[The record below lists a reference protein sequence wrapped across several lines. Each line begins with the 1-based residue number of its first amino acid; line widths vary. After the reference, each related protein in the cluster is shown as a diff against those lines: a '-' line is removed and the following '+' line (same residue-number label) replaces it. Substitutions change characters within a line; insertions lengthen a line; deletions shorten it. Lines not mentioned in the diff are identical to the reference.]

1 MTELLIGA
9 ALLCGMALGFILGLV
24 VVMRRPRRDGD
35 VDYSGG
41 L

>member
-9 ALLCGMALGFILGLV
+9 ALLCGVALGFILGLAV
-24 VVMRRPRRDGD
+24 SVRRPRRGDD

>member
-1 MTELLIGA
+1 MMEFLIGV
-9 ALLCGMALGFILGLV
+9 ALLCGVALGFILGLAV
-24 VVMRRPRRDGD
+24 SMRRPGRDED